1 MMLSAESEMTG
12 DLSNRDY
19 HDKEPEAETTGHVN
33 GTGEMAGR
41 HADSAHQPDEGGAD
55 QPGQGKPV
63 DEGFVTAQ
71 SVVVINHEPCLIRA
85 WGTCRRQQSL
95 SIFLMRDT

>member
-1 MMLSAESEMTG
+1 MLSAESEMTG

-41 HADSAHQPDEGGAD
+41 HADSAHQPVNSDEGGAD
-55 QPGQGKPV
+55 QPGQRKQV
-63 DEGFVTAQ
+63 DEGYEEDV
-71 SVVVINHEPCLIRA
+71 SE
-85 WGTCRRQQSL
+85 
-95 SIFLMRDT
+95 